1 MGRKPKNSKPASEV
15 WNDVSCSNSR
25 AAADLQVT
33 RAFREQLRM
42 GMGWDGMGE
51 RWVNVNRKSAL
62 FKHGAVKKAR
72 LELRFEVYILYF
84 HPDPWGNE
92 PI

>member
-1 MGRKPKNSKPASEV
+1 
-15 WNDVSCSNSR
+15 
-25 AAADLQVT
+25 
-33 RAFREQLRM
+33 
-42 GMGWDGMGE
+42 MGWDGMGE

-72 LELRFEVYILYF
+72 LELWFEVYILYF